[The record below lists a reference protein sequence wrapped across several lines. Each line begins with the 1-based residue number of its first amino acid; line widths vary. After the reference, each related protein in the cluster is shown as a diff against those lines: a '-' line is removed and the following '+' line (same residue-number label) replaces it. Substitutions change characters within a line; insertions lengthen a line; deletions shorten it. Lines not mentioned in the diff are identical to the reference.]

1 MPNSRAISFRFLLR
15 LTPIFL
21 AIGCSSNYVLPD
33 HPMLTPEVS
42 GKTFGLGGEVESFKA
57 SKAAIDVSNGHTDN
71 PLSYQQVSNLT
82 YLPSVGV
89 FSPIDV
95 FASFE
100 QDSIPIFG
108 IKIQLL
114 GSNANHRYP
123 GHRLAISGA
132 YGVST
137 NEMDGNVKLDS
148 HSNAK
153 DFSLIYGYRFSSGF
167 LLYNYVS
174 YTQYHFDATV
184 ESSNIA
190 LNGMGLKY
198 DSTQIG
204 AGVGLEL
211 SLAFLVVKGDFSFRK
226 LTSTHTPVQTDFVPR
241 LAAGFRF

>member
-1 MPNSRAISFRFLLR
+1 MPTPRAFRFLLR

-57 SKAAIDVSNGHTDN
+57 SKAAIDVSNGHADN

-82 YLPSVGV
+82 YLPSVGL

-100 QDSIPIFG
+100 QDSIPLFG
-108 IKIQLL
+108 LKIQLF
-114 GSNANHRYP
+114 GSNASHP
-123 GHRLAISGA
+123 HAGHRLAISAA
-132 YGVST
+132 YGVSA

-153 DFSLIYGYRFSSGF
+153 DFSLIHGYRFSPGF
-167 LLYNYVS
+167 LLYDYVS

-184 ESSNIA
+184 ESSNTTID
-190 LNGMGLKY
+190 GMALKY
-198 DSTQIG
+198 DSNQIG

-211 SLAFLVVKGDFSFRK
+211 SLAFLFVKGDFSYRR
-226 LTSTHTPVQTDFVPR
+226 LTSSHTPMQTDFVPR
-241 LAAGFRF
+241 LAAGLRF